1 MFNIYNTNTFNSRQ
15 VRSDTINKFIF
26 EYKDVDGFKPL
37 AFYGTSLINYGVI
50 NNNGKGQYVLL
61 DVPSI
66 RLTNG
71 RNTTNIHIKARE
83 LHDML
88 HGSKATRILQFSENG
103 LVFYVKKGLVYV
115 IDNNGELEILF
126 CILYNVTLNTYKTY
140 ISSSSMINIKYSRF
154 KYYINKYFIEQSIIY
169 STGMNIVKDIKSM
182 FFIPYKIGLTYNT
195 LDDLDD
201 KIEIAKALIAKP
213 ASEIPKIEP
222 IVETVPKEIP
232 ITDEEEAFI
241 QSFGEIPNEI
251 VNIVEESNELTE
263 STTLINELDEFLNII
278 PEEEND
284 FIIVGDDTEG
294 IPVGVSEI
302 EELEE
307 IVTETEWTA
316 NFEEL
321 GEAGIPNSLI
331 NTEDILQEIDNIT
344 IERNTMDML
353 TSEEF
358 ANAEEAIADF
368 EPIGI
373 PNPVYAQ
380 PPVATTI
387 DTNDR
392 YISGTDPYD
401 DTTSGN
407 VTIMTS
413 STGTGQ
419 FLIHNPIQSTSQYG
433 FTDDDDMIMRR
444 RNNHD

>member
-1 MFNIYNTNTFNSRQ
+1 MYNLYNTRNNRNIWGNYEYINHFIFTFKKINGFVPLCFYGNYEHKYNIGNNEEQYAILELPASTNYNIRNLGVKARDLQNILYSSRQ
-15 VRSDTINKFIF
+15 
-26 EYKDVDGFKPL
+26 
-37 AFYGTSLINYGVI
+37 
-50 NNNGKGQYVLL
+50 
-61 DVPSI
+61 I
-66 RLTNG
+66 RL
-71 RNTTNIHIKARE
+71 
-83 LHDML
+83 
-88 HGSKATRILQFSENG
+88 LQFSENG
-103 LVFYVKKGLVYV
+103 IVFYVKKGLVYV
-115 IDNNGELEILF
+115 MNNDGELEILF
-126 CILYNVTLNTYKTY
+126 CILFNVTLSTYETY
-140 ISSSSMINIKYSRF
+140 ISASSMTNTNYSRF
-154 KYYINKYFIEQSIIY
+154 KYYINKYFIEGSVEHSDGIKIIK
-169 STGMNIVKDIKSM
+169 NIKSK
-182 FFIPYKIGLTYNT
+182 FFISYEIGINYDN
-195 LDDLDD
+195 LDELDD
-201 KIEIAKALIAKP
+201 KIELSKALIAKP

-222 IVETVPKEIP
+222 VVETVLEEIS

-241 QSFGEIPNEI
+241 QSFGEIPIEI

-263 STTLINELDEFLNII
+263 STTLINELDEFLNTL
-278 PEEEND
+278 PEEEVNIIND

-321 GEAGIPNSLI
+321 DEAGIPNSLI

-358 ANAEEAIADF
+358 ANAEEAIVDF

-373 PNPVYAQ
+373 PNPVYSQ
-380 PPVATTI
+380 PPVATTL
-387 DTNDR
+387 DTGSR

-401 DTTSGN
+401 DTTSGS

-413 STGTGQ
+413 STGTGP
-419 FLIHNPIQSTSQYG
+419 FLVHNTIQSTSNYG
-433 FTDDDDMIMRR
+433 FVDDDDMIMRR